1 MQKNQQPF
9 LTSMVQNSYVNFHHR
24 VKQEMINAF
33 THHTK
38 TKASCMSQQQKFL
51 RTRFFRGIPSVRG
64 T

>member
-9 LTSMVQNSYVNFHHR
+9 LTSVVQNNYVNFDFR

-38 TKASCMSQQQKFL
+38 NKASCMSQQQNFCEPDFL
-51 RTRFFRGIPSVRG
+51 GAFPM
-64 T
+64 

>member
-9 LTSMVQNSYVNFHHR
+9 LTTMVQNNYVNFHFR

-38 TKASCMSQQQKFL
+38 K
-51 RTRFFRGIPSVRG
+51 
-64 T
+64 